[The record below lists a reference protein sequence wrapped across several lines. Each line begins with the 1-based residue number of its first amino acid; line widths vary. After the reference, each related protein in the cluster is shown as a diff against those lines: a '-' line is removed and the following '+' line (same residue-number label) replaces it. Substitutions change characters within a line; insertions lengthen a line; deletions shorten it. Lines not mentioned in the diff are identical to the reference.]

1 MRSGPPGLEGRAGAR
16 PREVAAPAGRRHHG
30 PQPEQALG
38 ARGGGTGASGTS
50 AGVHDRIRK
59 TGWSGAMASSLSSGA
74 SGPTPWK
81 NMPTSNFHFFR

>member
-1 MRSGPPGLEGRAGAR
+1 MPPWSNGDSMITIGRG
-16 PREVAAPAGRRHHG
+16 AGRELWGVAGPEFCHRG
-30 PQPEQALG
+30 PQPEQPGG
-38 ARGGGTGASGTS
+38 ARAGA
-50 AGVHDRIRK
+50 HDRIRK